1 MGMVSAVR
9 GSTLSFTA
17 VKHTSA
23 AAAGGGTVSYTHL
36 DVYKRQ
42 ELERV
47 NAICRHPLWRDSV
60 RQIAHLERDRQFC
73 RHDLVHFLDV
83 ARLAYIENLE
93 RGLGVD
99 KELIYAAALLHDIGR
114 HLQYTRNIP
123 HDQAS
128 AQLAEVILTDCGFS
142 QAERT
147 EVEDAILQHRGQQ
160 DRQREGLA
168 GLLYGADKASRAC
181 LFCPAEPECNWSP
194 EKKNMRIKA

>member
-1 MGMVSAVR
+1 M
-9 GSTLSFTA
+9 
-17 VKHTSA
+17 
-23 AAAGGGTVSYTHL
+23 
-36 DVYKRQ
+36 
-42 ELERV
+42 ERV

-60 RQIAHLERDRQFC
+60 RQIAHLERHRQFC
-73 RHDLVHFLDV
+73 RHDLVHFLH
-83 ARLAYIENLE
+83 
-93 RGLGVD
+93 

-128 AQLAEVILTDCGFS
+128 AQLAEVILADCGFS
-142 QAERT
+142 KAERA

>member
-1 MGMVSAVR
+1 M
-9 GSTLSFTA
+9 
-17 VKHTSA
+17 
-23 AAAGGGTVSYTHL
+23 
-36 DVYKRQ
+36 
-42 ELERV
+42 ERV

-128 AQLAEVILTDCGFS
+128 AQLAEVILADCGFS
-142 QAERT
+142 KAERA

-181 LFCPAEPECNWSP
+181 LFWPGGAGVQLEPG
-194 EKKNMRIKA
+194 KRRI